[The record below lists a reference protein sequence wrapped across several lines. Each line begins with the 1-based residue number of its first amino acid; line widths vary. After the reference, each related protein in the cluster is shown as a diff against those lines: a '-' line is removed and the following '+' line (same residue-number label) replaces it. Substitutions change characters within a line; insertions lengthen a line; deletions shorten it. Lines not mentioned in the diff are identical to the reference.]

1 MRDDSEDI
9 YIGADP
15 EPYLFEPE
23 YTEDGSCLGGDCFQA
38 LRNIAHPWYGSKV
51 P

>member
-23 YTEDGSCLGGDCFQA
+23 YTEDGSYLGYQKKSPGRLA
-38 LRNIAHPWYGSKV
+38 
-51 P
+51 